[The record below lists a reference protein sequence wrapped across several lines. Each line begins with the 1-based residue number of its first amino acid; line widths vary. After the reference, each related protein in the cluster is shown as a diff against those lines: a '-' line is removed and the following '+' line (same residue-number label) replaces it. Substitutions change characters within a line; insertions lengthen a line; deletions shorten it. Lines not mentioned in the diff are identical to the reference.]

1 VLRRQVADLRRQ
13 LAKTAADTV
22 VTEKIVEVEKIVN
35 VEIPVLNNNDREL
48 LKRAVQ
54 AAHKAG
60 EAFALLAP
68 VIERIGAPAFLTPDV
83 SLATRTGGPAKI
95 TKLEPSSVGVVPDPL
110 PGHEIKYSQR
120 RPVSPPAP
128 DRTAFPDMSGAR
140 NGKVSVPQRKILNA
154 LVWFEAIGVDA
165 PRRPPLA
172 AVAGVSS
179 KSSGFRANVSTLSG
193 LGLIQYPGN
202 GRIALTDAGR
212 EEAEEPVVH
221 PTVEALH
228 DAVYRMVS
236 GPQAQLLQ
244 VLISHFPEPV
254 TREQL
259 ASEAG
264 VSMASSGFRANVST
278 LSGFEL
284 LEYPQ
289 PGMVK
294 AADLLF
300 PGSGVA

>member
-1 VLRRQVADLRRQ
+1 
-13 LAKTAADTV
+13 
-22 VTEKIVEVEKIVN
+22 
-35 VEIPVLNNNDREL
+35 
-48 LKRAVQ
+48 
-54 AAHKAG
+54 
-60 EAFALLAP
+60 
-68 VIERIGAPAFLTPDV
+68 
-83 SLATRTGGPAKI
+83 
-95 TKLEPSSVGVVPDPL
+95 
-110 PGHEIKYSQR
+110 
-120 RPVSPPAP
+120 
-128 DRTAFPDMSGAR
+128 
-140 NGKVSVPQRKILNA
+140 
-154 LVWFEAIGVDA
+154 
-165 PRRPPLA
+165 
-172 AVAGVSS
+172 VSS